1 MMRALTVLAAA
12 LALVAQ
18 AAGAQSPALFDS
30 HVHLWKGEDSLQA
43 YEKQLKEGQ
52 LQVAG
57 VGTMW
62 FGGPNQALAGQLEQ
76 IRAGNDGII
85 ARAAKHPKMMPIGT
99 VHPYDGPAAVAEL
112 ERIAA
117 RASGSSRSTRTRR
130 NSIPTIPVC

>member
-62 FGGPNQALAGQLEQ
+62 FGVRTKRSL
-76 IRAGNDGII
+76 D
-85 ARAAKHPKMMPIGT
+85 
-99 VHPYDGPAAVAEL
+99 
-112 ERIAA
+112 
-117 RASGSSRSTRTRR
+117 SSSRSGLVTMASSREQPSTPR
-130 NSIPTIPVC
+130 